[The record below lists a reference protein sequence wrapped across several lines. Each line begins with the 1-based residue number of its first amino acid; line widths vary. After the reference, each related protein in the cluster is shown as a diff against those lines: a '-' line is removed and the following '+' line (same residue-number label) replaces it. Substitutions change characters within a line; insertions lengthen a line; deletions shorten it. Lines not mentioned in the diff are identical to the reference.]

1 MRFGLIGDRAPAAF
15 DFVWPELP
23 ADRSVVRAS
32 DDPEADAAL
41 LADGLAL
48 VLVGSDLFE
57 GRPVWEVT
65 GLIERYREV
74 GAEEFLFDGLSDE
87 QLALVASDL
96 IPEMRAD
103 EAAAIR
109 SAGRDESAEPEVE
122 PEPAP
127 AAEPRRPS
135 GLALRGRSWFAG
147 RVADISDERLS
158 KLVGSRAGMAVLF
171 RSMAHL
177 YRPDK
182 AGDFRGAI
190 EFTIGTPRGDDVWT
204 IKCGHACE
212 RSPCGRPRRG
222 PAHRGGGRGFR
233 ADRSGADERSGGN
246 AERQDPRARQHG
258 GGAAARRDVRRVRDS
273 WA

>member
-204 IKCGHACE
+204 IKCGDTRASAHHAADPDAALRIE
-212 RSPCGRPRRG
+212 AAVADFVRIGLGQMSG
-222 PAHRGGGRGFR
+222 PAAMLKGKI
-233 ADRSGADERSGGN
+233 
-246 AERQDPRARQHG
+246 RARG
-258 GGAAARRDVRRVRDS
+258 NMGAALRLEGMFGG
-273 WA
+273 